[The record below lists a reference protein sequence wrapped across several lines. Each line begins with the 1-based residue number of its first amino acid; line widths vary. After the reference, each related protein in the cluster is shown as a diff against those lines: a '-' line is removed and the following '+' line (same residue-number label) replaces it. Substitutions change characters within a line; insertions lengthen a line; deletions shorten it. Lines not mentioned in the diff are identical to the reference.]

1 MSAPDGRNEGG
12 MDRNDSP
19 TRFPGPAVGKV
30 ILALV
35 ALVVVGLFLVNIV
48 DSGADEATEPT
59 AASCERYEV
68 ASTERGACLS
78 LEAGYD
84 VDEGGR
90 AFLLAYQSCFAF
102 TPAEVGADFGASS
115 DPESAAA
122 AYASEMFESDAETP
136 AGLGC
141 LAGFRDAGN

>member
-1 MSAPDGRNEGG
+1 

-48 DSGADEATEPT
+48 DSGADEATEPTADEATEPT